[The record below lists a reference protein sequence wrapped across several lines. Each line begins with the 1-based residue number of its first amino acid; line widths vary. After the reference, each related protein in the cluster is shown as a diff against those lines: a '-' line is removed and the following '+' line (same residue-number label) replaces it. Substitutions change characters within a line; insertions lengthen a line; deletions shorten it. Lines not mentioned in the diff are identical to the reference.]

1 MTFRKRSLIVTC
13 VTTIGESAG
22 TQRAR
27 GTRERVLDAAERQAS
42 EVGMAKLRV
51 GHVAALAGVS
61 RQTVYN
67 EFGDKFGLAEAVAV
81 RVTDRLVDAIEV
93 ELARHPSLPEAVASG
108 MALALR
114 VAAQQPLVQLTL
126 ARKDDDDMIALL
138 TTDAAAVIHAATRR
152 LVEIGGKLWPEIA
165 PGDHL
170 LIADL
175 ATRMTISH
183 LVCITESPEQAA
195 AKLATWVKA
204 LLASRGYPR

>member
-1 MTFRKRSLIVTC
+1 MTC
-13 VTTIGESAG
+13 VTATGESAG

-27 GTRERVLDAAERQAS
+27 GARERVLDAAERRAT

-51 GHVAALAGVS
+51 GQVAAAAGVS

-81 RVTDRLVDAIEV
+81 RVANRLIDAIEV
-93 ELARHPSLPEAVASG
+93 ELARHPLLPESVAAG

-114 VAAQQPLVQLTL
+114 AAAEQPLVQLTL
-126 ARKDDDDMIALL
+126 SSKDDDDMIALL
-138 TTDAAAVIHAATRR
+138 TTDAAPVIEAATTR
-152 LVEIGGKLWPEIA
+152 LVAIGGRLWPTVTPE
-165 PGDHL
+165 DHL

-183 LVCITESPEQAA
+183 LVCVTESPEQAA
-195 AKLATWVKA
+195 GKLATWVRA
-204 LLASRGYPR
+204 LLTARGYRG

>member
-1 MTFRKRSLIVTC
+1 MTY
-13 VTTIGESAG
+13 VTTTGESAG

-27 GTRERVLDAAERQAS
+27 GTRERVLDAAERTAT

-51 GHVAALAGVS
+51 GQVAALAGVS

-81 RVTDRLVDAIEV
+81 RVAGRLIDAIEV
-93 ELARHPSLPEAVASG
+93 ELARHPSLPVSVASG

-114 VAAQQPLVQLTL
+114 VAAEQPLVQLTL

-138 TTDAAAVIHAATRR
+138 TTDAAAVIEATTRR
-152 LVEIGGKLWPEIA
+152 LVEIGGKLWPEVA
-165 PGDHL
+165 PDDHL

-175 ATRMTISH
+175 ATRLTISH
-183 LVCITESPEQAA
+183 LVCSTDEPEQAA
-195 AKLATWVKA
+195 GKFAIWVRA
-204 LLASRGYPR
+204 LLATRGYPF

>member
-1 MTFRKRSLIVTC
+1 VTW
-13 VTTIGESAG
+13 VTALRREPVG
-22 TQRAR
+22 TQRASA
-27 GTRERVLDAAERQAS
+27 TRQRVLDAAERRAI

-51 GHVAALAGVS
+51 GHVAAAAGVS

-81 RVTDRLVDAIEV
+81 RVADRLVDLIAG

-114 VAAQQPLVQLTL
+114 VAAEQPLVELTL
-126 ARKDDDDMIALL
+126 ARKDNDDMIALL
-138 TTDAAAVIHAATRR
+138 TTDAVAVIETVTTR
-152 LVEIGGKLWPEIA
+152 LVEIGGKLWPDIA
-165 PGDHL
+165 HTDHV

-183 LVCITESPEQAA
+183 LVCVTERPEQAA
-195 AKLATWVKA
+195 RKLALWVKA
-204 LLASRGYPR
+204 LLAARGYPI